1 VSSEPAGPA
10 GPQRRPG
17 RLRLV
22 LLPLVLIVGVTAI
35 VYAVARARP
44 LEKGAPAPSGTVAL
58 GDAASGRALF
68 LAKCAG
74 CHGAQAQGGVGPKLA
89 GSGIALSAAQGTI
102 ESGRGV
108 MPAGLVSGRE
118 ESDVLAYLDTI
129 LAGGGATTG
138 GAGTAAPPVT
148 TAPAT
153 TGAAAGDAERGAAT
167 FASTCSGCHGDGGA
181 GGVAPRLRGA
191 SIGVDEARTIITN
204 GRGGMPAGLVS
215 GATLEDVLAYL
226 HERVF
231 AAAGAPAA
239 GGGTA
244 TLSGAGLSAV
254 RLALTSPAPAGWR
267 AWLEGAGGRDD
278 LGPVPAGATR
288 ASLAGGGAT
297 PLGGGEVRVS
307 VGRDAGR
314 PALTGTLD
322 PTVAEALT
330 RLVLRDPSTPGRVAL
345 LAGAGDGAAVFAR
358 WTGLLIKAVDAGDL
372 AGIHRSAEAVVNVVR
387 GGPGRDVDGD
397 GRVEAPGDGHGLL
410 ATGAGGYVDQERDV
424 AQTVARVPGLDPAAL
439 RGARLVDG
447 AGRAT
452 ARFLGY
458 VVLAAE
464 RLAVVPTPAGARADA
479 RTVDGYD
486 GRIVAGQARVAQY
499 TPLMAVIRLA
509 PPGGG

>member
-1 VSSEPAGPA
+1 
-10 GPQRRPG
+10 
-17 RLRLV
+17 V

-35 VYAVARARP
+35 VYAIARARP
-44 LEKGAPAPSGTVAL
+44 LEKSAPAPSGTVAL
-58 GDAASGRALF
+58 GDAAAGRTLF
-68 LAKCAG
+68 VAKCAG

-89 GSGIALSAAQGTI
+89 GSGIPLSAAQGTI
-102 ESGRGV
+102 ESGSGV
-108 MPAGLVSGRE
+108 MPAGLVTGRE

-129 LAGGGATTG
+129 LGGGGGTTSG
-138 GAGTAAPPVT
+138 GAA

-153 TGAAAGDAERGAAT
+153 TAPTTTGAGTGDVARGAAT

-191 SIGVDEARTIITN
+191 SLGVDEARTIITN
-204 GRGGMPAGLVS
+204 GRDGMPAGLVS
-215 GATLEDVLAYL
+215 GATLDEVLAYL
-226 HERVF
+226 HDRVF
-231 AAAGAPAA
+231 AAAGGAAA

-244 TLSGAGLSAV
+244 TLSGADLSAV
-254 RLALTSPAPAGWR
+254 RLVLASPAPSGWR
-267 AWLEGAGGRDD
+267 AWIEGSGGRQD
-278 LGPVPAGATR
+278 LGPVPAGARR

-307 VGRDAGR
+307 VGRAADR

-322 PTVAEALT
+322 PAVADALT
-330 RLVLRDPSTPGRVAL
+330 RLVVRDPSTPANVAL
-345 LAGAGDGAAVFAR
+345 LAGAGDGMAVFAR
-358 WTGLLIKAVDAGDL
+358 WTGLLLQAVDAGDL

-387 GGPGRDVDGD
+387 GGPGRDIDGD

-410 ATGAGGYVDQERDV
+410 AVGAGGYVDQERDL

-439 RGARLVDG
+439 QGTRLVDG

-458 VVLAAE
+458 VVAAAE
-464 RLAVVPTPAGARADA
+464 RMAVVAAPAGARADA

-486 GRIVAGQARVAQY
+486 GRIVAGQERVAQY

-509 PPGGG
+509 PPAGG